1 MGNCWGRTGWGGV
14 GCGGMGCEGA
24 GWVGWLVK
32 PLELLLPKVFNEFWE
47 LKLSEIEFVGVIIT
61 IGGGTGVDDALLLG
75 N

>member
-1 MGNCWGRTGWGGV
+1 
-14 GCGGMGCEGA
+14 
-24 GWVGWLVK
+24 
-32 PLELLLPKVFNEFWE
+32 